1 MTQKMATSSIIE
13 TRFKHLFIDLK
24 AVKKIM
30 AEKSE
35 PSNKNDIVIDRE
47 LLTVEKQARR
57 AKQINKQI
65 EQDYLDSTLDDL
77 HRALEKQLV
86 DELKN
91 TNNLYQK
98 ILGIDAVIP
107 EMLDLLAVK
116 ACTISRLEALAVK
129 IPWLYKDL
137 LKMVNS
143 PKYQR
148 IDSHGKILSA
158 NTLRVAL
165 SFFGVENLKMVIPFL
180 IVRRCLP
187 LITDPYPRI
196 KHRIWEQTIATAMA
210 SKNLAS
216 FNSVDENQAFTLG
229 MFQVL
234 GKIAV
239 IKLYFKLFDQVQ
251 IDAMKQAHD
260 RLQHKPHGA
269 LAKLEPSGE
278 FLNILIDKYAA
289 PSLARL
295 ITHMDLRRLPI
306 HNAAQQL
313 AEQQSVDE
321 LTGLSR
327 VVKQA
332 TGYAQYRILKNHSL
346 ISLEEANEY
355 LRVFSLPLGA
365 LEVLKTIDVRS
376 LDLK

>member
-1 MTQKMATSSIIE
+1 MTQKMATSQLIE

-30 AEKSE
+30 AEKTE
-35 PSNKNDIVIDRE
+35 PPNKSDIAIDRE
-47 LLTVEKQARR
+47 LLAVEKQARHT
-57 AKQINKQI
+57 KKINKQV

-77 HRALEKQLV
+77 HHTLEQQLSEENK
-86 DELKN
+86 D

-98 ILGIDAVIP
+98 VLGIDPVIP
-107 EMLDLLAVK
+107 ELLDLLCVK
-116 ACTISRLEALAVK
+116 ACTISRLEVLAVQ

-148 IDSHGKILSA
+148 VDSRGKILTA

-165 SFFGVENLKMVIPFL
+165 SFFGVEKLKMVIPFL

-187 LITDPYPRI
+187 IITDPYPRI
-196 KHRIWEQTIATAMA
+196 KHRIWEQAIATAMV

-216 FNSVDENQAFTLG
+216 FNAVDRNQAFTLG
-229 MFQVL
+229 LFQVL

-251 IDAMKQAHD
+251 IDAIKKAHD
-260 RLQHKPHGA
+260 KLKHKQHAA

-278 FLNILIDKYAA
+278 FLNILLDKYAA
-289 PSLARL
+289 PTSARL

-306 HNAAQQL
+306 HDAAQQL

-327 VVKQA
+327 VLVQA
-332 TGYAQYRILKNHSL
+332 TGYAQYRILKNHNL
-346 ISLEEANEY
+346 ISMEEAKEY
-355 LRVFSLPLGA
+355 LRLFALPVGA
-365 LEVLKTIDVRS
+365 LEVLKTTDVRS
-376 LDLK
+376 LDLN